1 MCKKGDLFTYII
13 SINKQICLNLF
24 FNKVGTFKSVGDMLT
39 EYLVLF
45 DLPRSITISALL
57 ISIDLRRS
65 FDVIGQFAINPL
77 FIQLD
82 SNHMDGEPIRLH
94 RFLAVLALLTSS
106 AAKLEA
112 FSSIVCSKVALFMFI
127 VVHILLC
134 LCKLQY

>member
-1 MCKKGDLFTYII
+1 M
-13 SINKQICLNLF
+13 F